1 MSEIAFDE
9 PALQRS
15 RWADYVIGRDD
26 SRYGYSFDDIIRA
39 GQRRDQPSL
48 YVMGIGFDPR
58 ATVALETAAPL
69 LPPDSKIIGIVPRPT
84 RGASRESE
92 LQKANAERT
101 EQIRQAH
108 ALRLQTIHPNPDA
121 QDPRFHGNWLT
132 RTLSTGPDW
141 STGHVII
148 DISSLPSAIFFALIR
163 AWLRTHTDGFQL
175 QVVAAENH
183 WLDDLIEDS
192 GTLAPQF
199 LPGFHH
205 HGQIDELQDRTLIWI
220 PVLGYGRG
228 AQLEAIAD
236 ILNPQETCP
245 VLPFP
250 SVDPRRGDTLVSA
263 YGELLFETLQVDAR
277 KFIYA
282 DAANPFD
289 LHRVL
294 LNISARYRRV
304 FRPLGKPVIIP
315 SAHGSKLLSL
325 GVLLGAIEANLS
337 VINAGATRSRLSAAV
352 DDAAVRELAGASHR
366 TCLWIAGEPYD
377 VTPTAADSDG

>member
-1 MSEIAFDE
+1 MTDVVFDE
-9 PALQRS
+9 SAPLHS
-15 RWADYVIGRDD
+15 RWSDFVIGRDD
-26 SRYGYSFDDIIRA
+26 SRYGYNFDDIVRA
-39 GQRRDQPSL
+39 GQRDGQPSL

-58 ATVALETAAPL
+58 ATVAFESAAPL
-69 LPPDSKIIGIVPRPT
+69 LPANSKVVGIVPRST
-84 RGASRESE
+84 RGASRESK
-92 LQKANAERT
+92 LQQANAQRT
-101 EQIRQAH
+101 EAIARRHGLTLQIVQ
-108 ALRLQTIHPNPDA
+108 PNPSA

-132 RTLSTGPDW
+132 RNLRTGPDW
-141 STGHVII
+141 GTGHVII
-148 DISSLPSAIFFALIR
+148 DISSLPSPIFFALIR
-163 AWLRTHTDGFQL
+163 AWLATRTDGFQL

-205 HGQIDELQDRTLIWI
+205 HGQVEELRERTLIWI
-220 PVLGYGRG
+220 PVLGHGRA

-250 SVDPRRGDTLVSA
+250 SIDPRRGDSLVSE
-263 YGELLFETLQVDAR
+263 YGEFLFEALQVDAH

-294 LNISARYRRV
+294 LSISARYRRV
-304 FRPLGKPVIIP
+304 FRPLGEPVIIP

-325 GVLLGAIEANLS
+325 GVLLGAIDANLS
-337 VINAGATRSRLSAAV
+337 VINAGAAHSRLSPEV
-352 DDAAVRELAGASHR
+352 DDAEIREVAATSHR
-366 TCLWIAGEPYD
+366 TCLWIAGEPYELI
-377 VTPTAADSDG
+377 SDTGG